1 MSRVHAAAHSRSKP
15 WSEAL
20 AVWRL
25 TQQIG
30 ILRCSLHLKLQD
42 LQEGQL
48 HNLVCV
54 TGEQV
59 DVRNGELA
67 ELQAAAEVER
77 NAFQQV
83 QQMLCGS

>member
-1 MSRVHAAAHSRSKP
+1 M
-15 WSEAL
+15 
-20 AVWRL
+20 
-25 TQQIG
+25 
-30 ILRCSLHLKLQD
+30 QD

-48 HNLVCV
+48 NNLACM

-59 DVRNGELA
+59 DVRNEELA

-83 QQMLCGS
+83 PQIS